1 MLNLFRSNTL
11 FSVLGLLIFTLLLRM
26 APLFVPIHEQP
37 NINTPLAQ
45 LLFHWL
51 NNNPFYVGNQFLLSS
66 FLVFFQALLLNYIST
81 DNSILYKDSLL
92 PAFFFVIIN
101 SIYPQQ
107 LVLSPQ
113 MIANSFLLLMLF
125 RICYLYESES
135 PILLVFDSGVLL
147 GIGLQFNYDMLVYLP
162 FILLSIIT
170 MTSFNFRYLLVAIIG
185 IIVPAYFL
193 GVIFYLTDQLGP
205 FIQSFQY
212 SIQKSYFN
220 TPNLPIQKLTTWLS
234 FIPPFVFS
242 FFHLQSNYFRNRVKT
257 RRLQL
262 TMGILLLFGIFSLYA
277 ENQSFI
283 YAIPFLSSSLALA
296 IANYFISHKR
306 FWLKELLL
314 FTTLATIIL
323 NHYFNN

>member
-1 MLNLFRSNTL
+1 
-11 FSVLGLLIFTLLLRM
+11 LRI
-26 APLFVPIHEQP
+26 APLFVPIYEQP

-51 NNNPFYVGNQFLLSS
+51 NNNPVYVGNQFLLSS

-92 PAFFFVIIN
+92 PGLFFVIIN

-107 LVLSPQ
+107 LILSPQ

-125 RICYLYESES
+125 RICYLYDSES
-135 PILLVFDSGVLL
+135 PILLVFDIGVLL

-162 FILLSIIT
+162 FILVSIIT

-193 GVIFYLTDQLGP
+193 GVIFYLTDQFGP
-205 FIQSFQY
+205 FIQSFEY

-220 TPNLPIQKLTTWLS
+220 TPNLPIQKLTTWISLM
-234 FIPPFVFS
+234 PPFVFS
-242 FFHLQSNYFRNRVKT
+242 IFQLQGNYFRNRVKT

-314 FTTLATIIL
+314 FSTLTTIVL